1 MLHLILLPPMAVQE
15 QKQQVGAPAGQTT
28 TSSANRTWW
37 PLAVLV
43 AINILNFYDRQ
54 VAGAVVEPVRKEFLL
69 SDTQVGLLNT
79 AFTVLYGIVGLP
91 LGRLAD
97 RVSRKK
103 LLAIGMTVWALLTA
117 SARWVNSYSFLVV
130 ARLGVGVGEAAAA
143 PTATSWIG
151 DMYPPAKRARPLA
164 LFMLGVPIGGAL
176 SFFFSGPIAQKLGW
190 RAAMIA
196 AAAPAILLVPLLLML
211 KEPARGAAEK
221 HAPIAP
227 NTGSVWQV
235 LGKLLSIPSFLW
247 IALSGAL
254 VNFILYS
261 IAVFFPAF
269 FGRIHHMNVARAGLI
284 MGTIYAVGGGVGGWL
299 AGTLGDRIVHRSRSG
314 RMRIAAIAAL
324 LAVPLSYFGIRQ
336 GQAALTL
343 AVVTLTLA
351 YGLLNMYYGLVYASI
366 QDIVAPALR
375 GTSMAVYFLVM
386 YLGGASWGTLIIG
399 KMSDFF
405 ALRAAHLAGLE
416 KINEASKA
424 IGLQQ
429 ALLAIPFLSL
439 LLALVLWAGS
449 KTIEKDILRQQA

>member
-1 MLHLILLPPMAVQE
+1 MAVQE
-15 QKQQVGAPAGQTT
+15 QKQVSTQAER
-28 TSSANRTWW
+28 ANSGGTWW

-43 AINILNFYDRQ
+43 AINVLNFYDRQ
-54 VAGAVVEPVRKEFLL
+54 VAGAVVEPVRKEFSL
-69 SDTQVGLLNT
+69 SDTQIGLLNT

-97 RVSRKK
+97 RTSRKK

-117 SARWVNSYSFLVV
+117 SARWINSYSFLVF
-130 ARLGVGVGEAAAA
+130 ARLGVGVGEATAA

-151 DMYPPAKRARPLA
+151 DLYPPQRRSRPLA
-164 LFMLGVPIGGAL
+164 LFMLGVPVGGAL

-190 RAAMIA
+190 RAAMVVA
-196 AAAPAILLVPLLLML
+196 AVPAVLLVPLLLML
-211 KEPARGAAEK
+211 KEPARGASEK
-221 HAPIAP
+221 HPPAA
-227 NTGSVWQV
+227 TSTASVWQV

-254 VNFILYS
+254 VNFNLYS
-261 IAVFFPAF
+261 VATFFPAF

-284 MGTIYAVGGGVGGWL
+284 MGTIYAVGGILGGSA
-299 AGTLGDRIVHRSRSG
+299 AGLLGDRVVRGSASG
-314 RMRIAAIAAL
+314 RMRIAAGAAL
-324 LAVPLSYFGIRQ
+324 LAVPLCYFGIRLDP
-336 GQAALTL
+336 GALTL
-343 AVVTLTLA
+343 VVVLLTLA

-366 QDIVAPALR
+366 QDIVPPALR

-386 YLGGASWGTLIIG
+386 YLVGASWGTLIIG

-405 ALRAAHLAGLE
+405 ALRAAHLAGFD
-416 KINEASKA
+416 KINEAAKA

-429 ALLAIPFLSL
+429 ALLAIPVLSL

-449 KTIEKDILRQQA
+449 RTIEKDMLNQKA